1 MKNYPLTAS
10 EPTSC
15 KSTRSTISGLAHN
28 VAFINA
34 TWFWFTICAPGF
46 PVPVTL
52 WTWDLFLWGRSKQI
66 CKLCNKPQA
75 VEIML
80 QKIIF
85 KSSKKEGNTI
95 IFTLAINAGDLIPI
109 SQNLEVP
116 SPQMMEKIDLR
127 GKNSFRFSMFRT
139 KIYKC
144 WDNTDVLSSQID
156 KCKMPSGTGA
166 RTPIHLCV

>member
-1 MKNYPLTAS
+1 MSDQSFCYIFACEKLPPDRIRAYFMQVHAF
-10 EPTSC
+10 
-15 KSTRSTISGLAHN
+15 HN
-28 VAFINA
+28 IRVGAQCSFHQCNLILIYDLRTKFPSPSDSLNM
-34 TWFWFTICAPGF
+34 GF
-46 PVPVTL
+46 VSL
-52 WTWDLFLWGRSKQI
+52 GRSKQI

-127 GKNSFRFSMFRT
+127 GKNSFGFSMFRI
-139 KIYKC
+139 K
-144 WDNTDVLSSQID
+144 NL
-156 KCKMPSGTGA
+156 
-166 RTPIHLCV
+166 